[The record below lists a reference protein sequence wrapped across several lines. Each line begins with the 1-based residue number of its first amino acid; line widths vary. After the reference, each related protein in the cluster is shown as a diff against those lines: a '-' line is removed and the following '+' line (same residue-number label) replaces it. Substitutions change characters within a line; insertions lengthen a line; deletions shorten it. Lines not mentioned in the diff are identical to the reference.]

1 MTTTVYSDEINA
13 LIRLG
18 DDDEIVEAN
27 TQSELFQIFED
38 GGDDVITGFNVA
50 NDLVDLRFID
60 LEEGELTSE
69 LTEDG
74 FLFSWDGGSL
84 LLEGVSED
92 VSHLAVVAEEGIDT
106 DIIFAGPGT
115 TTIVTSPNSN
125 TVVVGFDV
133 EEDILAVDVNSV
145 DPEVGLSNITAS
157 VEQGGTNIQFGNSDT
172 FLINA
177 FDDSIANQIQVID
190 FYSLF

>member
-1 MTTTVYSDEINA
+1 MTTTVYSDESNA

>member
-27 TQSELFQIFED
+27 TQSELFQIFEN

-145 DPEVGLSNITAS
+145 DPVVGLSNITAS